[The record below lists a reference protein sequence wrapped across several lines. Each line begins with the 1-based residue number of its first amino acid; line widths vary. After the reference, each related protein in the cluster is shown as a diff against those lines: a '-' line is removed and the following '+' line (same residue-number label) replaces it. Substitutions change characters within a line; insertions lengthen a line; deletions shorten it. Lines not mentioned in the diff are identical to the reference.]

1 MAPIS
6 VPFKASGLHFRFAR
20 FLSPSTRRRC
30 SRGAIM
36 ETEMETTMLDSKNL
50 SAHIGHA
57 FAALVERFA
66 TWLFTSGARI
76 VIVLALAWI
85 ALRLLRSASA
95 RLHRALVG
103 SATSPEN
110 TKRADTILGMVQTT
124 ASILIGIAAGMTAL
138 RETGIDLAPVL
149 ATAGIG
155 GLAIGFGAQTLVK
168 DVISGFFLLLED
180 QVRIGDVVE
189 VAGRR
194 GTVETIQLRTIQLR
208 DLSGNV
214 HIVPNGS
221 ITLVSNMTR
230 DFSRYLV
237 DAQLARRE
245 DPDRVFAALRQIGDE
260 MQKDPAFQEDI
271 LQPVEILG
279 VETLTAATMTI
290 RARLTTRAVEQ
301 WRVGREFNRRMK
313 KRFDELG
320 ISAA

>member
-1 MAPIS
+1 
-6 VPFKASGLHFRFAR
+6 
-20 FLSPSTRRRC
+20 
-30 SRGAIM
+30 M